1 MRFIVSSTVLL
12 KSLQSV
18 SGIISSNNSLPIL
31 DNFLFELKED
41 HLRVT
46 ASDLETTMSVNI
58 QLSNIEEPDSMA
70 IPAKLLLDTLKTF
83 SDIPLTF
90 TIDVKT
96 FGVEISAG
104 EGKYRLSGASPTEF
118 PKVPRIE
125 SVGKAEMPASV
136 LTTAINKTL
145 FATGNDDLRPMMSG
159 VYCQLSPEGTTF
171 VATDAHKLV
180 KYTRKDVKVEEEATL
195 ILPKKPLNQLK
206 NTMGF
211 SEDMVIMEY
220 NQTNAFF
227 KFSNVELVCRLI
239 EGRYPNYE
247 AVIPRENPNKLVV
260 DRSLI
265 LGSMRRVALFANQ
278 STHQV
283 RFRITGQEMYLSA
296 EDIEYANQANERLA
310 CQYTGEDIEIGFNS
324 KFILEMLNNMDGESI
339 SLELSVPN
347 RPGLLVPADNEN
359 ANEDLLMLVMPV
371 MLNT

>member
-1 MRFIVSSTVLL
+1 
-12 KSLQSV
+12 
-18 SGIISSNNSLPIL
+18 
-31 DNFLFELKED
+31 
-41 HLRVT
+41 
-46 ASDLETTMSVNI
+46 
-58 QLSNIEEPDSMA
+58 
-70 IPAKLLLDTLKTF
+70 
-83 SDIPLTF
+83 
-90 TIDVKT
+90 
-96 FGVEISAG
+96 
-104 EGKYRLSGASPTEF
+104 
-118 PKVPRIE
+118 
-125 SVGKAEMPASV
+125 MPASV